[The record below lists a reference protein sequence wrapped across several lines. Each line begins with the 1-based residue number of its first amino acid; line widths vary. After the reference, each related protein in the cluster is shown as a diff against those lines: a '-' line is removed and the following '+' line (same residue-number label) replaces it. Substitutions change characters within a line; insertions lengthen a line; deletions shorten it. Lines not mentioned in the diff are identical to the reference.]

1 MQELVEIIEG
11 QADLDSEFN
20 VSDTDHIDRF
30 ISCLQTALPFFAV
43 WNHSYYCIALGYFK
57 VEMF

>member
-1 MQELVEIIEG
+1 MIQNYATTTDVQILFS
-11 QADLDSEFN
+11 Q